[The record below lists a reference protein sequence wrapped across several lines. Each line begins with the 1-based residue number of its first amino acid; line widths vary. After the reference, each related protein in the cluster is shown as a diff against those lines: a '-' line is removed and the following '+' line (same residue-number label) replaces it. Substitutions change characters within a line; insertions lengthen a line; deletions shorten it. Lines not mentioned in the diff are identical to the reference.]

1 MTTSAKD
8 YILAEASKQLDEA
21 TTIADGAKSAGRSLT
36 SEEREKVETLI
47 ADATE
52 KKARAKEIDDNEA
65 LLANIEQMRGPLNSP
80 ASEAPTSGVSSPGD
94 AFIKSDAFQALHSGL
109 KSGSLGGKWTSGP
122 VELPGFGAKATV
134 TSTASPI
141 VQEDFVGFGPSAAAA
156 TLRRLTI
163 ADLMAQ
169 GTTDSST
176 VKYLQEATGT
186 NAAAAVDEGGT
197 KPESTITFTEVDEAV
212 RKIATLLPVSDEMLE
227 DVSQLRSYLDQRLRL
242 FVEHT
247 IEAQLLA
254 GTGTA
259 PEISGILDRVG
270 LQTGTRSAL
279 GVTTGETAGSTT
291 VGNALFQA
299 ITNIRNNAQVEPDAV
314 VMHPTNWA
322 QLRLAKDSQL
332 QYLGGGPMIGAYGQG
347 LMTGETVWGLPVVVT
362 SAITLNTALVGAFRS
377 MSQVF
382 YRNSLTVEASN
393 SHASFFATNHTMIR
407 AEQRLALAV
416 YRPSAFHAV
425 TALQTP

>member
-8 YILAEASKQLDEA
+8 YIEAQASEKLAKATAINDAAHEAVRGLTGDER
-21 TTIADGAKSAGRSLT
+21 K
-36 SEEREKVETLI
+36 EVETLL
-47 ADATE
+47 AEVKSLKD
-52 KKARAKEIDDNEA
+52 RAKEISDNEA
-65 LLANIEQMRGPLNSP
+65 LKATIEQMQGPVNAP
-80 ASEAPTSGVSSPGD
+80 ASEAPVSGISSPGD
-94 AFIKSDAFQALHSGL
+94 AFVKSDAFQALHSGL

-176 VKYLQEATGT
+176 LQEATGT

-247 IEAQLLA
+247 IEQQLLA